1 MTGIIFFFLAGFAAL
16 GFLIVVWRH
25 KKMPLVLKAILILA
39 ALGIV
44 AYVGSIL
51 FAVAPK

>member
-1 MTGIIFFFLAGFAAL
+1 MTGIIFLFLGGLAAF
-16 GFLIVVWRH
+16 GFLVVIWRH

-39 ALGIV
+39 ALAIV
-44 AYVGSIL
+44 AYVASIL